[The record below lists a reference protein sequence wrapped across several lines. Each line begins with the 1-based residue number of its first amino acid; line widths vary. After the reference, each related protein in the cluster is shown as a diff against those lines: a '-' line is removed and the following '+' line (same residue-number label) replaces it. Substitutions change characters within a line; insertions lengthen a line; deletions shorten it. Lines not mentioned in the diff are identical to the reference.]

1 MPTPLNEQDAQFV
14 RGLSSQNTKFLTKAN
29 ESACQPAESYDHES
43 NVIET
48 DSMSHGK
55 RNAIDLDTNGKD

>member
-1 MPTPLNEQDAQFV
+1 MPIPVNEQDAQSMC
-14 RGLSSQNTKFLTKAN
+14 GLPFQKTNFLPKAN
-29 ESACQPAESYDHES
+29 ESACQPAESNDHES

-55 RNAIDLDTNGKD
+55 RNAIDLDTNGTD